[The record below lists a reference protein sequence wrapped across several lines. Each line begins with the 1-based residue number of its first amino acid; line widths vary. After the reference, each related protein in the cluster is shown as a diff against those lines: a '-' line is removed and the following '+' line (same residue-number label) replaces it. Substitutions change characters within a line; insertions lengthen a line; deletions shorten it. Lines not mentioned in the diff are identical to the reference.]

1 MVLGIPILRNPIRM
15 NVSITYWTNH
25 SRTLHWTTGTS
36 HQPSMTWAPLPSPRR
51 WENGG
56 SRCGCLCCG
65 WTAVLLCSRVF
76 FRKLWNQEVYFIQ
89 ILWCVVGW
97 NKKGQGWPRHLL
109 IQNVKLVKVHQD
121 SLKPKGERVSR
132 NQLGLR
138 KYLPFE
144 AEMTAETEPKKSQ
157 LGSSPPCTRWD
168 KTVWH

>member
-1 MVLGIPILRNPIRM
+1 MYQLHTEQIILELSTGQLAQVINPVWPGHPYLRLGGEKTEEVAVA
-15 NVSITYWTNH
+15 VSAAAG
-25 SRTLHWTTGTS
+25 R
-36 HQPSMTWAPLPSPRR
+36 
-51 WENGG
+51 
-56 SRCGCLCCG
+56 LCCC
-65 WTAVLLCSRVF
+65 VLLCF